1 MKIIQKTLPPPRPLR
16 LCGQLF
22 PYHIPRMSAPLS
34 RQNLPENPSPDEILN
49 VFLDYLTATGTEP
62 YDHQEEAILELFAG
76 NNVILNT
83 PDWLREIAGRA
94 RPPVQVPLPGLPFAY
109 LLGSLLTDHLAL
121 LPLRDGAHAP
131 VDDVIMDELHYDSDH
146 SRGAA
151 WQIPLLTLPRTR
163 FLLMSATVGES
174 SSLKTEP

>member
-22 PYHIPRMSAPLS
+22 PYHIPSMSAPLS

-83 PDWLREIAGRA
+83 PTGSGKSLIA
-94 RPPVQVPLPGLPFAY
+94 
-109 LLGSLLTDHLAL
+109 
-121 LPLRDGAHAP
+121 LRDGAHTP
-131 VDDVIMDELHYDSDH
+131 VDDVIMDEFHYYSDH

-151 WQIPLLTLPRTR
+151 WQIPLLTLPRARAATR
-163 FLLMSATVGES
+163 TLSESGVLPPQVESDVGFS
-174 SSLKTEP
+174 GQHFSLKSLSNPATFTASD